1 MLSER
6 KVPLLCLKA
15 GVKSALYM
23 NEKKALEKSPIRKN
37 GDLLIPK
44 EALAL
49 AGIDVQTEYV
59 SVDNVPGLYRV
70 YEDMGL
76 VFFDK
81 DKDFPTFDTER
92 DVREILSIAH
102 SFIFEISTGD
112 LSLNYAPATEEERKG
127 FVRVG
132 EEVRSM
138 LLKRKNTH
146 PFIMG
151 TQDILDKLRAVYT
164 SNEETDT
171 KDILKKIVVE
181 ADKYLSEIPALNE
194 AGDGFAEPFPESG
207 FGESEYDVGGRHSN
221 SEAHLNRVA
230 YAALAYHLT
239 LDEKYARVAYYAS
252 LAVIARK
259 HWGPGHFLNCSGA
272 AGALT
277 RIYDWLY
284 NVWKTLKLDTAPI
297 KRGIYD
303 QGLHHGYNSVVN
315 DNCDFPS
322 PKQGTGWRFKLKNDN
337 WNSVCN
343 SGMILGSLCLLS
355 EGADEVISDTEYA
368 KITELLGGCLT
379 STMHPRLVFT
389 QYAPDGSYVE
399 SNGYWAY
406 GTSNLA
412 TSMAALYSSLG
423 TDLGLHHACGFDRT
437 CYYAINT
444 ESADFVGWNYHDG
457 GLGSQDTSF
466 FDLLAII
473 SGDYALMAI
482 RRANLKRGK
491 AVSWRDAMF
500 NPETRGIIPPELSSL
515 PLDYAMIGIDAF
527 TVRSG
532 WESGSLY
539 AGIIGGVN
547 PTSGSHSQLDSG
559 AFVYHNLGKLW
570 FTDLGSDYYNS
581 RGIKNGIGYF
591 GNYALYRRNADGN
604 NVLAL
609 KSLDYGQLLGGRG
622 VMYEY
627 KSSNT
632 ASYAA
637 IDNKSVYGEDKVEY
651 ARRGMLLTNNRRTLV
666 IKDEVSFTDEDSAFT
681 TAHFD
686 SGNIT
691 AEISE
696 DRKRATLTHTDGQR
710 IFVTLLGDGKLELM
724 DCSEGLLKETAPAE
738 GEYSRENY
746 KKLVVCYEGVKT
758 INTSFVIDTEE
769 NSKYAQNIDIEMWKT
784 L

>member
-1 MLSER
+1 MSGEI
-6 KVPLLCLKA
+6 KAPLLCLKA
-15 GVKSALYM
+15 GVKRALYM
-23 NEKKALEKSPIRKN
+23 NERKELKTAPVIKD
-37 GDLLIPK
+37 GDILIPR
-44 EALAL
+44 EALAI
-49 AGIDVQTEYV
+49 AGIEIKDDYASSRELR
-59 SVDNVPGLYRV
+59 GLHKV
-70 YEDMGL
+70 YEGMGL
-76 VFFDK
+76 IFLDG

-92 DVREILSIAH
+92 DIKDILAIAH
-102 SFIFEISTGD
+102 SFIFEVTVGD
-112 LSLNYAPATEEERKG
+112 LSVNYAPATEKERED
-127 FVRVG
+127 FVKLG
-132 EEVRSM
+132 EEVRGM
-138 LLKRKNTH
+138 LLARNNTH

-151 TQDILDKLRAVYT
+151 SQDILDRLREVYT
-164 SNEETDT
+164 SDEETDT
-171 KDILKKIVVE
+171 KDILVKIVAE
-181 ADKYLSEIPALNE
+181 ADKYLREIPALNE
-194 AGDGFAEPFPESG
+194 TGDGFAEEFPASG

-221 SEAHLNRVA
+221 SESHLNRVA
-230 YAALAYHLT
+230 YVALAYHLT
-239 LDEKYARVAYYAS
+239 QDEKYARVAYYAS
-252 LAVIARK
+252 LAVIGRK

-272 AGALT
+272 TGALA

-284 NVWKTLKLDTAPI
+284 NAWWSLNLDTAPI

-303 QGLHHGYNSVVN
+303 QGLHHGYNSVVY
-315 DNCDFPS
+315 DKCDFPS
-322 PKQGTGWRFKLKNDN
+322 PKQCTGWRFKLKNDN

-343 SGMILGSLCLLS
+343 SGMILGSLCLLA
-355 EGADEVISDTEYA
+355 EGADEVISEEEYA
-368 KITELLGGCLT
+368 KITELLGGCIT
-379 STMHPRLVFT
+379 STMHPRLVFN

-399 SNGYWAY
+399 SNAYWAY

-423 TDLGLHHACGFDRT
+423 TDLGLHHACGFDKT

-457 GLGSQDTSF
+457 GLSSQDTSF
-466 FDLLAII
+466 FDALAII
-473 SGDYALMAI
+473 SGDHALMAI

-500 NPETRGIIPPELSSL
+500 NPEVRGITPPELSALS
-515 PLDYAMIGIDAF
+515 LDYAMIGIDAF

-539 AGIIGGVN
+539 AGMIGGIN
-547 PTSGSHSQLDSG
+547 PEGASHNQLDSG

-570 FTDLGSDYYNS
+570 FTDLGGDYYNS
-581 RGIKNGIGYF
+581 RGIKNGLGYF
-591 GNYALYRRNADGN
+591 SNYGLYRRNADGN

-609 KSLDYGQLLGGRG
+609 RSLDYGQLLAGRG

-666 IKDEVSFTDEDSAFT
+666 IKDEVGFTSEDSAFT
-681 TAHFD
+681 TAHFESD
-686 SGNIT
+686 KIT
-691 AEISE
+691 AEVSE
-696 DRKRATLTHTDGQR
+696 DGMRATLTHNDGQK
-710 IFVTLLGDGKLELM
+710 IFITLLGDGKLELM
-724 DCSEGLLKETAPAE
+724 DCTEGLLKETSPAE
-738 GEYSRENY
+738 GEHSRENY
-746 KKLVVCYEGVKT
+746 KKLVVRHDGVKK

-769 NSKYAQNIDIEMWKT
+769 NSEYTENTDIETWKT